1 MMQLLNATLTVAQ
14 RDFMKFTRDRT
25 RVMSSLIFP
34 AVFIGVLGGSLES
47 ALSGDVGY
55 SFITFIFVATLA
67 QNMFS
72 TTASGLVSLASERD
86 QNFTQELFVAP
97 VPKYIIILGKIIGE
111 SSAAFIQLFGITA
124 IGYLLGAQITV
135 PQLISVIPAAFLVG
149 LLGGS
154 FGVLIMANVKSQQ
167 AAQQVFQ
174 FVFFPQ
180 FFLAGIF
187 SPINNLPPILDVLSH
202 MAPLRYAVDLMR
214 GIYYQG
220 MPEYDKVVL
229 ASPLFNATVII
240 GMFIVFLGVG
250 SYMFARNERN
260 R

>member
-1 MMQLLNATLTVAQ
+1 MYYLNAILTVAH

-25 RVMSSLIFP
+25 RVISSFIFP

-47 ALSGDVGY
+47 ALSADVGY

-72 TTASGLVSLASERD
+72 TSAQGLVSLTAERD

-97 VPKYIIILGKIIGE
+97 LPKYIIIFGKIVGE
-111 SSAAFIQLFGITA
+111 SAAAFIQLFGITA
-124 IGYLLGAQITV
+124 IAFLLGAQMT
-135 PQLISVIPAAFLVG
+135 PGQLISLIPAALLVG
-149 LLGGS
+149 LLGGA
-154 FGVLIMANVKSQQ
+154 FGVLVMANVKSQQ
-167 AAQQVFQ
+167 AASQVFS

-187 SPINNLPPILDVLSH
+187 NPINNLPPVLDVLSH

-229 ASPLFNATVII
+229 ASPWFNTMVII
-240 GMFIVFLGVG
+240 GMFIAFLGIG